1 MPRTWTSGPPIT
13 SPQECFT
20 GVFVRRDRLPAEGL
34 VFATDASG
42 GPSLRLVAW
51 SIVACRIQEGQV
63 QVVGTVTGLLPEHQS
78 VFRGEALAASRLC
91 ELTCGHVDLTVD
103 CLAVKKRFL
112 KNDEGRANNDVLTS
126 LRENRCRTSLFWVRS
141 HLTFEQF
148 CGEFGTEHSWR
159 WQANNFAD
167 VACKCRAEQHF
178 QPSWEARNS
187 RVDELAKT
195 VHEFLVNG
203 VKSLCCLAIKMP
215 VLWFSSRMKL
225 LGLPRA
231 ARDGGEYN
239 KGIQC
244 RLGPVTGQ

>member
-1 MPRTWTSGPPIT
+1 M
-13 SPQECFT
+13 
-20 GVFVRRDRLPAEGL
+20 
-34 VFATDASG
+34 
-42 GPSLRLVAW
+42 
-51 SIVACRIQEGQV
+51 
-63 QVVGTVTGLLPEHQS
+63 
-78 VFRGEALAASRLC
+78 FRGEALAASRLC

-195 VHEFLVNG
+195 VNEFLG
-203 VKSLCCLAIKMP
+203 
-215 VLWFSSRMKL
+215 SS
-225 LGLPRA
+225 GSVPA
-231 ARDGGEYN
+231 
-239 KGIQC
+239 
-244 RLGPVTGQ
+244 